1 MEGKATLQAL
11 KPRRACV
18 ASTVGSEFLVEWPRA
33 RRGLK
38 RTIKGS
44 RRGTSEKEKITGRE
58 EKRERNGGRKRE
70 EKDEEEKEKR
80 KKEEKEEEEEAERA
94 SEG

>member
-44 RRGTSEKEKITGRE
+44 GGGRREKEKIAARE
-58 EKRERNGGRKRE
+58 EKRERNGGRKQE
-70 EKDEEEKEKR
+70 EKDEEEKE
-80 KKEEKEEEEEAERA
+80 EKEE
-94 SEG
+94 